1 MVEPQT
7 NFELTIEKLIYGGEG
22 LGRVA
27 GQVVFT
33 PYVLPGERVRVE
45 RKSEKSGMLRT
56 ALREV
61 LSPAEG
67 RVDPP
72 CPYFGRCGGCHY
84 QHAGY
89 ELQLEAKRSILRE
102 TLRRV
107 GKIEAPDEIAIVSGA
122 PWGYRNRSQFHVA
135 GAAVGYLEAH
145 SHKLCPVTHC
155 PISSPHVNEA
165 LAALLRMT
173 RDARWP
179 RFVRSVEVFT
189 NETETQLNVE
199 ADRPVAKRFFEW
211 CAETIPGF
219 VSGSLDY
226 EAAGFTYRVGG
237 ASFFQVNRFL
247 IDDLAQT
254 AIRGASGTWAVDLYS
269 GAGLFSLPL
278 SRRFSRVTAVESG
291 ASSVRDLRFNIERA
305 GASVEVAQSS
315 TEEFLQRIE
324 AAPDFVLA
332 DPPRTGLGRAVVG
345 RLSEIKPKRITVVA
359 CDPATLARDLPRLL
373 AAGYRIE
380 RLTMV
385 DLFPQT
391 FHIETVAELSA

>member
-1 MVEPQT
+1 MAEPQT
-7 NFELTIEKLIYGGEG
+7 NFELTIEKLVYGGEG
-22 LGRVA
+22 LGRVD

-45 RKSEKSGMLRT
+45 LKSGKGGMLRT

-67 RVDPP
+67 RVNPP

-107 GKIEAPDEIAIVSGA
+107 GKIEAPDEIAIICGE

-145 SHKLCPVTHC
+145 SHKLCPIAHC
-155 PISSPHVNEA
+155 PISSQRVNDA
-165 LAALLRMT
+165 LAALLHMT

-179 RFVRSVEVFT
+179 RFLRSVEVFT

-211 CAETIPGF
+211 CAEAIPGF
-219 VSGSLDY
+219 VSGPLDY
-226 EAAGFTYRVGG
+226 QSAGFTYRVGG

-247 IDDLAQT
+247 IDDLAQA
-254 AIRGASGTWAVDLYS
+254 AIRDAGGTWAVDLYA

-305 GASVEVAQSS
+305 GVNVEVAQST
-315 TEEFLQRIE
+315 TEDFLRALE
-324 AAPDFVLA
+324 TTPDFVLA
-332 DPPRTGLGRAVVG
+332 DPPRTGLGRAVVA
-345 RLSEIKPKRITVVA
+345 RLSEIRPSLITIVA
-359 CDPATLARDLPRLL
+359 CDPATLARDLPGLI

-380 RLTMV
+380 RLTLV

-391 FHIETVAELSA
+391 FHIETVAELA